1 MHIEVALNLP
11 LVLRLGLPLLATLPL
26 IGCDVGW
33 GRADYD
39 RQIEVC
45 SLAERNGLPDQAA
58 EACGTALSIA
68 LDKGFPAEEVALLQF
83 RLGRLERQRGEF
95 TAAEILA
102 HAALLQAEAAGDPA
116 SVARRSVE
124 LALSLAG
131 QDRWLEGFAALER
144 AAPVLGTLTGEDL
157 PSARSAARLF
167 AVRLDL
173 LGHSGEAARC
183 RRLAEALVEPGT

>member
-1 MHIEVALNLP
+1 MHIVIALNLP
-11 LVLRLGLPLLATLPL
+11 LILRLGFPLLATLSL
-26 IGCDVGW
+26 IGCDGGW

-39 RQIEVC
+39 RQIEIC

-58 EACGTALSIA
+58 EACGAALRISQ
-68 LDKGFPAEEVALLQF
+68 DKSFPAEEVALLQY
-83 RLGRLERQRGEF
+83 RLGRLERQRGNF

-102 HAALLQAEAAGDPA
+102 RAALLQAEAAGDSA
-116 SVARRSVE
+116 SVARCSVE

-144 AAPVLGTLTGEDL
+144 GAPTFNVLAGDDRR
-157 PSARSAARLF
+157 SAWSAARLF

-173 LGHSGEAARC
+173 LGRFEEAARC
-183 RRLAEALVEPGT
+183 QRLAQALADTDP